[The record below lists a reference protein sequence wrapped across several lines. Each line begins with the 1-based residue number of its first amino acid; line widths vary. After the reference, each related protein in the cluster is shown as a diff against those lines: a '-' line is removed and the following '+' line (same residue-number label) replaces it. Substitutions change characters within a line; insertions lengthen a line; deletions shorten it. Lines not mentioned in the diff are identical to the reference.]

1 MRLGLSIALIFYP
14 TPPIYCSCRH
24 TCVLLHQ
31 GCNLSPQTEPII
43 VIAIFPTK
51 QLQSQWKSGWR
62 LCPSHWSSM
71 LSVFLEIRFS
81 SVVLPTS
88 ITRLWVK
95 ALWFRQNVGRRK
107 WRRVSHVTLDGH
119 MCSHRRWLFPLQP
132 FSLRCS
138 LIWPTD
144 CSLPKSDA
152 RILSHCHPTEP
163 RCTLVNMSKVGRA
176 PWTHMSHFLDM
187 SHCALNSLP
196 LWSFMAFLWPGHFSA
211 TIRSV
216 TDSCSNSSRGSGRS
230 QRSPRHYWSRERCTL
245 PEQRPECS
253 RLLGCWI
260 ITTMHCAAAEK
271 ALEWG
276 WVQCSSLEHRPTPDC
291 RLRRA
296 RQLNHDAATLAA
308 TRMRYTGLHCEST

>member
-1 MRLGLSIALIFYP
+1 MRSYFIQH
-14 TPPIYCSCRH
+14 PPYTAAADTHVCCCTRDATYHHKQNRSSSLPYFPQNSCKVNENQVEG
-24 TCVLLHQ
+24 CV
-31 GCNLSPQTEPII
+31 
-43 VIAIFPTK
+43 
-51 QLQSQWKSGWR
+51 
-62 LCPSHWSSM
+62 HWSSM

-81 SVVLPTS
+81 SPSPSVVLPTS
-88 ITRLWVK
+88 ITRVWVK

-196 LWSFMAFLWPGHFSA
+196 L
-211 TIRSV
+211 
-216 TDSCSNSSRGSGRS
+216 
-230 QRSPRHYWSRERCTL
+230 
-245 PEQRPECS
+245 
-253 RLLGCWI
+253 
-260 ITTMHCAAAEK
+260 
-271 ALEWG
+271 
-276 WVQCSSLEHRPTPDC
+276 
-291 RLRRA
+291 
-296 RQLNHDAATLAA
+296 
-308 TRMRYTGLHCEST
+308 

>member
-1 MRLGLSIALIFYP
+1 
-14 TPPIYCSCRH
+14 
-24 TCVLLHQ
+24 
-31 GCNLSPQTEPII
+31 
-43 VIAIFPTK
+43 
-51 QLQSQWKSGWR
+51 
-62 LCPSHWSSM
+62 M

-88 ITRLWVK
+88 TTRLWVK

-176 PWTHMSHFLDM
+176 PWTHMSHFLDK

-196 LWSFMAFLWPGHFSA
+196 LCSFMAFLWGHFSA

-216 TDSCSNSSRGSGRS
+216 SDSCSRRRGEGHSDPPDIIDPQRTLLHFARS
-230 QRSPRHYWSRERCTL
+230 TL
-245 PEQRPECS
+245 LPS
-253 RLLGCWI
+253 
-260 ITTMHCAAAEK
+260 AA
-271 ALEWG
+271 
-276 WVQCSSLEHRPTPDC
+276 
-291 RLRRA
+291 
-296 RQLNHDAATLAA
+296 N
-308 TRMRYTGLHCEST
+308 